1 MWRQDIN
8 VLSRRENM
16 TVQELEDKVWV
27 QDGIRIVIRA
37 VSTAEVGDYSQK
49 NAAQGS
55 WRITQFIEKRI
66 SPLVKDKEVVV
77 LEGNGEEPH
86 GRTLLSSIRE
96 SYN

>member
-1 MWRQDIN
+1 
-8 VLSRRENM
+8 M
-16 TVQELEDKVWV
+16 TVQELEDKVWA
-27 QDGIRIVIRA
+27 QDGIRMVIRA
-37 VSTAEVGDYSQK
+37 ASTAKVGDYSQK
-49 NAAQGS
+49 NAAQGN

-66 SPLVKDKEVVV
+66 SPLIGSKQLVI